1 MVDLQNKSDDFIE
14 LYGRSNPLPGARA
27 KVPLLHVVP
36 SGNDDN
42 DDDFILCESRIV
54 AEYVAEKYGNGLLFP
69 QTVEER
75 AIMNLFIEL
84 CGSAFSYFP
93 LLRLKKDTDD
103 DFKTAVSNFEQGLQG
118 VDKFLHQHHPNGPF
132 LFGETFTL
140 AECNIAPFLQRCCV
154 ILPEFTKENDNDD
167 DAMID
172 PLEICEKLS
181 LHRLKMWM
189 EAVLSRQSVI
199 ETGVPN
205 AQMIQNTY
213 NMLERFASME
223 TKK

>member
-93 LLRLKKDTDD
+93 LLRLKTKD
-103 DFKTAVSNFEQGLQG
+103 DFKTAVSNFEPGLQG
-118 VDKFLHQHHPNGPF
+118 IDKFLHQHQSNGPF
-132 LFGETFTL
+132 LFGDTFTL
-140 AECNIAPFLQRCCV
+140 AECNIAPFMQRCCV

-167 DAMID
+167 DDAMID
-172 PLEICEKLS
+172 PLEICERLS
-181 LHRLKMWM
+181 LHRLKMFM
-189 EAVLSRQSVI
+189 QAVLSRPSVI
-199 ETGVPN
+199 ETGIPK
-205 AQMIQNTY
+205 AQMIQNT
-213 NMLERFASME
+213 NNKLELFASME